1 MRRNFLTGLAALGA
15 FTMLATPSMA
25 QIVSGDAT
33 SFIISLTS
41 LELCSSAACSDPV
54 ALGSGATNF
63 DIASAAVGAS
73 VGTYASTNNLPAGRT
88 FTHVRTTLS
97 RTIRISGNAGSPA
110 GVVGDCIT
118 DGTAGATTG
127 GAVLAPGAT
136 AVSSNLVVPDVLA
149 IGGAGPT
156 AAEYT
161 AQGITLVDGT
171 NFRFLTALSSSF
183 TVGAT
188 PPNIDLAFQTQN
200 AVGAVNDGTNNC
212 EMFPQPPVVLL
223 TLN

>member
-1 MRRNFLTGLAALGA
+1 MKHSILTGFAAILAASTLTA
-15 FTMLATPSMA
+15 PAMA
-25 QIVSGDAT
+25 QIVSGNAT
-33 SFIISLTS
+33 SYIVSVTN

-54 ALGSGATNF
+54 ALGSGAVNF
-63 DIASAAVGAS
+63 DIASAAVGAA

-88 FTHVRTTLS
+88 FSHVRITLS

-110 GVVGDCIT
+110 GVAGDCIT
-118 DGTAGATTG
+118 DGTAGAVTG

-136 AVSSNLVVPDVLA
+136 AALSNLVVPNVLA
-149 IGGAGPT
+149 IGGVGPT
-156 AAEYT
+156 AAQYS

-171 NFRFLTALSSSF
+171 SLRFLTALSSSF
-183 TVGAT
+183 TVGQT

-200 AVGAVNDGTNNC
+200 SIGTVNDGSNNC
-212 EMFPQPPVVLL
+212 EMFPQPPVVSL